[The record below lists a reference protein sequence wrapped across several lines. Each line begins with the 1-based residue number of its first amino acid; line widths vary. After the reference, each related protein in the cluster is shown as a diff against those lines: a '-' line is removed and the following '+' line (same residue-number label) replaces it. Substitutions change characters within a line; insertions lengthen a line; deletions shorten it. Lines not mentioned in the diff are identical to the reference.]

1 MKIKRILSAVLC
13 LCTLLACAPAAF
25 ADVTDAEEMKI
36 FSDSEIESIIN
47 DYLSSRSISAEKVSI
62 GFCYTATGDEWFMNG
77 DEWIYPASLYKV
89 PLMMLLAEKVSSGEL
104 TQESNIGGMSV
115 GQIEEYIIVY
125 SNNDWAHTI
134 RAYLGGDEAWRAEAK
149 KYSRLSDTDYSADYM
164 TYCYFTARYITEVI
178 ETLYASPE
186 TFPNV
191 IECMGQAK
199 PGEYLRTNIE
209 GQYTVAQKYG
219 SYIEPNGTW
228 NNHAAGIIYTPNP
241 IIVTVMTRNV
251 DNYNA
256 VIGDIAELLTSYAL
270 TLDEK
275 LEIFEQQKLAA
286 QVAAEQAEADRA
298 AAEQRAAEEAER
310 AAAEKAAADK
320 AAAEAAE
327 KEAAKAKRMEAVKK
341 VAKLGL
347 SALAIAA
354 LAAAAIIFLG
364 RKNKKRSPAEERNA
378 EKYGRGRYDD
388 ELWDDYDLENGKRT
402 PRARPAREQPV
413 RRGAPDDAAVR
424 RRTQANAESEA
435 YRRSTAL
442 DEHAPYRRGSAPA
455 GEAPRRRAPDSADER
470 VYSRNAPAYEPR
482 RREAPA
488 PADSGAYRD
497 YPAYGRSRAKGAYE
511 DEGWADENEAA
522 DENENARGGEFERR
536 FSQGRTARRE
546 TYDEPHRQR
555 QSDDTADRRSDRG
568 AAATR
573 GRKRGR
579 HEL

>member
-13 LCTLLACAPAAF
+13 LCTLLACVPAAF
-25 ADVTDAEEMKI
+25 ADGTDAEEMKI
-36 FSDSEIESIIN
+36 FNDSEIENIIK

-149 KYSRLSDTDYSADYM
+149 KYARLSDADYSADYM
-164 TYCYFTARYITEVI
+164 TYCYFTARYMTEVI

-364 RKNKKRSPAEERNA
+364 RKNKKRSPADERNA
-378 EKYGRGRYDD
+378 ERYSRGRYDD
-388 ELWDDYDLENGKRT
+388 ELWDDYDLESGKRT

-413 RRGAPDDAAVR
+413 RRGAADDSAVR
-424 RRTQANAESEA
+424 RRTQASAENEA
-435 YRRSTAL
+435 YRRGTAP
-442 DEHAPYRRGSAPA
+442 DESVPYRRGPVPA

-470 VYSRNAPAYEPR
+470 TYSRSAPAYETR
-482 RREAPA
+482 RREDTAPA
-488 PADSGAYRD
+488 ENGAYRN
-497 YPAYGRSRAKGAYE
+497 YPAYGRGRAKDVYE
-511 DEGWADENEAA
+511 DEGWAEENEAA
-522 DENENARGGEFERR
+522 NENGNAYGGEFEKR
-536 FSQGRTARRE
+536 FSQGRAARRE
-546 TYDEPHRQR
+546 TYDEPRRQR
-555 QSDDTADRRSDRG
+555 QSDDTADRRSDRS
-568 AAATR
+568 AAASR

>member
-13 LCTLLACAPAAF
+13 LCTLLACVPAAF
-25 ADVTDAEEMKI
+25 ADGTDAEEMKI
-36 FSDSEIESIIN
+36 FNDSEIENIIK

-149 KYSRLSDTDYSADYM
+149 KYARLSDADYSADYM

-310 AAAEKAAADK
+310 AAAEKAAAEK

-364 RKNKKRSPAEERNA
+364 RKNKKRSPADERNA

-388 ELWDDYDLENGKRT
+388 ELWDDYDLESGKRT

-413 RRGAPDDAAVR
+413 RRDAASD
-424 RRTQANAESEA
+424 ESVP
-435 YRRSTAL
+435 YRRSSAL
-442 DEHAPYRRGSAPA
+442 DENTPYYGGSSPA
-455 GEAPRRRAPDSADER
+455 GEAPRRRAPDRADER
-470 VYSRNAPAYEPR
+470 AYSRNAPSYETR
-482 RREAPA
+482 RRKTPVPA
-488 PADSGAYRD
+488 ENGAYRN
-497 YPAYGRSRAKGAYE
+497 YPAYGRGRAKDVYE
-511 DEGWADENEAA
+511 DEDWADENEAA
-522 DENENARGGEFERR
+522 DENENAYGGEFERR

-546 TYDEPHRQR
+546 TYDEPRRQR
-555 QSDDTADRRSDRG
+555 QSDDTADRRSDRS
-568 AAATR
+568 AAAAR

>member
-13 LCTLLACAPAAF
+13 LCTLLACMPAAF
-25 ADVTDAEEMKI
+25 ADGTDVEEMKI
-36 FSDSEIESIIN
+36 FNDSEIENIIK

-77 DEWIYPASLYKV
+77 DEWIYPASLYKL

-149 KYSRLSDTDYSADYM
+149 KYARLSDADYSADYM
-164 TYCYFTARYITEVI
+164 TYCYFTARYMTEVI

-364 RKNKKRSPAEERNA
+364 RKNKKRSPADEGNA
-378 EKYGRGRYDD
+378 ERYGRGRYDD
-388 ELWDDYDLENGKRT
+388 ELWDDYDLESGKRT

-413 RRGAPDDAAVR
+413 RRGAASD
-424 RRTQANAESEA
+424 ESVP
-435 YRRSTAL
+435 YRRSSAL
-442 DEHAPYRRGSAPA
+442 DENTPYYGGSSPA
-455 GEAPRRRAPDSADER
+455 GEAPRRRAPDRADER
-470 VYSRNAPAYEPR
+470 AYSRNAPSYETPR
-482 RREAPA
+482 REDTAPA
-488 PADSGAYRD
+488 ENGAYRN
-497 YPAYGRSRAKGAYE
+497 YPAYGRGRAKDVYE
-511 DEGWADENEAA
+511 DEGWAEENEAA
-522 DENENARGGEFERR
+522 NENGNAYGGEFERR

-546 TYDEPHRQR
+546 TYNEPRRQR

-568 AAATR
+568 AASR

>member
-13 LCTLLACAPAAF
+13 LCTLLACVPAAF
-25 ADVTDAEEMKI
+25 ADGTDAEEMKI
-36 FSDSEIESIIN
+36 FNDSEIENIIK

-77 DEWIYPASLYKV
+77 DEWIYPASLYKM

-149 KYSRLSDTDYSADYM
+149 KYARLSDADYSADYM

-310 AAAEKAAADK
+310 AAAEKAAAEK

-364 RKNKKRSPAEERNA
+364 RKNKKRSPADERNA

-388 ELWDDYDLENGKRT
+388 ELWDDYDLESGKRT

-424 RRTQANAESEA
+424 RRTQASAENEG
-435 YRRSTAL
+435 YRRGTAP
-442 DEHAPYRRGSAPA
+442 DESAPYRRGSATA
-455 GEAPRRRAPDSADER
+455 GEASRRRAPDSADER
-470 VYSRNAPAYEPR
+470 TYSRSAPAYETR
-482 RREAPA
+482 RREDTAPVNN
-488 PADSGAYRD
+488 GAYRD
-497 YPAYGRSRAKGAYE
+497 YPAYGRGSARHGAKSHGPDRHPRPRPRSGPEYQ
-511 DEGWADENEAA
+511 
-522 DENENARGGEFERR
+522 R
-536 FSQGRTARRE
+536 
-546 TYDEPHRQR
+546 R
-555 QSDDTADRRSDRG
+555 QSSA
-568 AAATR
+568 
-573 GRKRGR
+573 RGR
-579 HEL
+579 HGQRPAPGSAS

>member
-13 LCTLLACAPAAF
+13 LCTLLACVPAAF
-25 ADVTDAEEMKI
+25 ADGTDAEEMKI
-36 FSDSEIESIIN
+36 FNDSEIENIIK

-115 GQIEEYIIVY
+115 GQVEEYIIVY

-149 KYSRLSDTDYSADYM
+149 KYARLSDADYSADYM

-327 KEAAKAKRMEAVKK
+327 KEAVKAKRMEAVKK

-364 RKNKKRSPAEERNA
+364 RKNKKRPPADERNA

-388 ELWDDYDLENGKRT
+388 ELWDDYDLESGKRT

-413 RRGAPDDAAVR
+413 RRGASDDAAVR
-424 RRTQANAESEA
+424 RRTQASAENEG
-435 YRRSTAL
+435 YRRGTAP
-442 DEHAPYRRGSAPA
+442 DESAPYRRGSATA

-470 VYSRNAPAYEPR
+470 TYSRSAPAYETR
-482 RREAPA
+482 RREDTAPV
-488 PADSGAYRD
+488 DNGAYRD
-497 YPAYGRSRAKGAYE
+497 YPAYGRGRAEDVYE
-511 DEGWADENEAA
+511 DEGWAEENEAA
-522 DENENARGGEFERR
+522 DENGNAYGGEFERR
-536 FSQGRTARRE
+536 FSQRRTARRE
-546 TYDEPHRQR
+546 TYDEPRRQR
-555 QSDDTADRRSDRG
+555 QSDDTADRRSDRS
-568 AAATR
+568 AAAR

>member
-13 LCTLLACAPAAF
+13 LCTLLACMPAAF
-25 ADVTDAEEMKI
+25 ADGTDAEEMKI
-36 FSDSEIESIIN
+36 FNDSEIENIIK

-77 DEWIYPASLYKV
+77 DEWIYPASLYKL

-149 KYSRLSDTDYSADYM
+149 KYARLSDADYSADYM

-364 RKNKKRSPAEERNA
+364 RKNKKRSTADERNA
-378 EKYGRGRYDD
+378 ERYSRGRYDD
-388 ELWDDYDLENGKRT
+388 ELWDDYDLESGKRT

-413 RRGAPDDAAVR
+413 RRGAASD
-424 RRTQANAESEA
+424 ESVP
-435 YRRSTAL
+435 YRRSSAL
-442 DEHAPYRRGSAPA
+442 DENTPYYRGSSPA
-455 GEAPRRRAPDSADER
+455 GEAPRRRAPDRADER
-470 VYSRNAPAYEPR
+470 AYSRNAPSYETR
-482 RREAPA
+482 RREDTAPA
-488 PADSGAYRD
+488 ENGAYRN
-497 YPAYGRSRAKGAYE
+497 YPAYGRGRAKDVYE
-511 DEGWADENEAA
+511 DEGWAEENEAA
-522 DENENARGGEFERR
+522 NENGNAYGGEFEKR

-546 TYDEPHRQR
+546 TYDEPRRQR
-555 QSDDTADRRSDRG
+555 QSDDTADRRSDRS
-568 AAATR
+568 AAAR

>member
-13 LCTLLACAPAAF
+13 LCTLLACMPAAF
-25 ADVTDAEEMKI
+25 ADGTDAEEMKI
-36 FSDSEIESIIN
+36 FNDSEIENIIK

-77 DEWIYPASLYKV
+77 DEWIYPASLYKL

-149 KYSRLSDTDYSADYM
+149 KYARLSDADYSADYM

-378 EKYGRGRYDD
+378 EKYGKGRYDD
-388 ELWDDYDLENGKRT
+388 ELWDDYDLESGKRT

-413 RRGAPDDAAVR
+413 RRGAASD
-424 RRTQANAESEA
+424 ESVP
-435 YRRSTAL
+435 YRRSSAL
-442 DEHAPYRRGSAPA
+442 DENTPYYGGSSPA
-455 GEAPRRRAPDSADER
+455 GEAPRRRAPNSADER
-470 VYSRNAPAYEPR
+470 TYSRSAPAYETR
-482 RREAPA
+482 RREDTAPV
-488 PADSGAYRD
+488 DNGAYRD
-497 YPAYGRSRAKGAYE
+497 YPAYGRGRAKDVYE
-511 DEGWADENEAA
+511 DEGWAEENEAA
-522 DENENARGGEFERR
+522 NENGNAYGGEFEKR
-536 FSQGRTARRE
+536 FSQGRAARRE
-546 TYDEPHRQR
+546 TYNETRRQR
-555 QSDDTADRRSDRG
+555 QGDDTADRRSDRG
-568 AAATR
+568 AAASR

>member
-13 LCTLLACAPAAF
+13 LCTLLACVPAAF
-25 ADVTDAEEMKI
+25 ADGTDAEEMKI
-36 FSDSEIESIIN
+36 FNDSEIENIIK

-77 DEWIYPASLYKV
+77 DEWIYPASLYKM

-149 KYSRLSDTDYSADYM
+149 KYARLSDADYSADYM

-310 AAAEKAAADK
+310 AAAEKAAADR

-364 RKNKKRSPAEERNA
+364 RKNKKRSPADERNA

-388 ELWDDYDLENGKRT
+388 ELWDDYDLESGKRT

-424 RRTQANAESEA
+424 RRTQASAENEG
-435 YRRSTAL
+435 YRRGTAP
-442 DEHAPYRRGSAPA
+442 DESAPYRRGSATA

-470 VYSRNAPAYEPR
+470 TYSRSAPSYEVR
-482 RREAPA
+482 RREGTA
-488 PADSGAYRD
+488 PADNGAYRD
-497 YPAYGRSRAKGAYE
+497 YPAYGRGRAKDVYE
-511 DEGWADENEAA
+511 DEDWADENEAA
-522 DENENARGGEFERR
+522 DENENAYGGEFERR

-546 TYDEPHRQR
+546 TYDEPRRQR

-568 AAATR
+568 AAASR

>member
-13 LCTLLACAPAAF
+13 LCTLLACLPAAF
-25 ADVTDAEEMKI
+25 ADGTDAEEMKI
-36 FSDSEIESIIN
+36 FNDSEIENIIK

-77 DEWIYPASLYKV
+77 DEWIYPASLYKL

-149 KYSRLSDTDYSADYM
+149 KYARLSDADYSADYM

-364 RKNKKRSPAEERNA
+364 RKNKKRSPADDRNA
-378 EKYGRGRYDD
+378 ERYGRGRYDD
-388 ELWDDYDLENGKRT
+388 ELWDDYDLESGKRT

-413 RRGAPDDAAVR
+413 RRGAASD
-424 RRTQANAESEA
+424 ESVP
-435 YRRSTAL
+435 YRRSSAL
-442 DEHAPYRRGSAPA
+442 DENTPYYGGSSPA
-455 GEAPRRRAPDSADER
+455 GEAPRRRAPDRADER
-470 VYSRNAPAYEPR
+470 AYSRNAPSYETR
-482 RREAPA
+482 RREDTAPA
-488 PADSGAYRD
+488 ENGAYRN
-497 YPAYGRSRAKGAYE
+497 YPAYGRGRAKDVYE
-511 DEGWADENEAA
+511 DEGWAEENEAA
-522 DENENARGGEFERR
+522 NENGNAYGGEFEKR
-536 FSQGRTARRE
+536 FSQGRAARRE
-546 TYDEPHRQR
+546 TYNETRRQR
-555 QSDDTADRRSDRG
+555 QSDDTADRRSDRS
-568 AAATR
+568 AAAR

>member
-13 LCTLLACAPAAF
+13 LCTLLACMPAAF
-25 ADVTDAEEMKI
+25 ADGTDAEEMKI
-36 FSDSEIESIIN
+36 FNDSEIENIIK

-77 DEWIYPASLYKV
+77 DEWIYPASLYKL

-149 KYSRLSDTDYSADYM
+149 KYARLSDADYSADYM

-364 RKNKKRSPAEERNA
+364 RKNKKRSPADERNA
-378 EKYGRGRYDD
+378 ERYSRGRYDD
-388 ELWDDYDLENGKRT
+388 ELWDDYDLESGKRT

-413 RRGAPDDAAVR
+413 RRGAASD
-424 RRTQANAESEA
+424 ESVP
-435 YRRSTAL
+435 YRRSSAL
-442 DEHAPYRRGSAPA
+442 DENTPYYGGSSPA
-455 GEAPRRRAPDSADER
+455 GEAPRRRAPDRADER
-470 VYSRNAPAYEPR
+470 AYSRNAPSYETR
-482 RREAPA
+482 RREDTVPA
-488 PADSGAYRD
+488 ENGAYRN
-497 YPAYGRSRAKGAYE
+497 YPAYGRGRAKDVYE
-511 DEGWADENEAA
+511 DEGWAEENEAA
-522 DENENARGGEFERR
+522 NENGNAYGGEFEKR
-536 FSQGRTARRE
+536 FSQGRAARRE
-546 TYDEPHRQR
+546 TYNETRRQR
-555 QSDDTADRRSDRG
+555 QSDDTADRRSDRS
-568 AAATR
+568 AAAR
-573 GRKRGR
+573 RRKRGR

>member
-13 LCTLLACAPAAF
+13 LCTLLACMPAAF
-25 ADVTDAEEMKI
+25 ADGTDAEEMKI
-36 FSDSEIESIIN
+36 FNDSEIENIIK

-77 DEWIYPASLYKV
+77 DEWIYPASLYKL

-149 KYSRLSDTDYSADYM
+149 KYARLSDADYSADYM

-378 EKYGRGRYDD
+378 ERYSRARYDD
-388 ELWDDYDLENGKRT
+388 ELWDDYDLESGKRT

-413 RRGAPDDAAVR
+413 RRGAASD
-424 RRTQANAESEA
+424 ESVP
-435 YRRSTAL
+435 YRRSSAL
-442 DEHAPYRRGSAPA
+442 DENTPYYGGSSPT
-455 GEAPRRRAPDSADER
+455 GEAPRRRAPDRADER
-470 VYSRNAPAYEPR
+470 TYSRSAPAYETR
-482 RREAPA
+482 RREDTVPA
-488 PADSGAYRD
+488 ENGAYRN
-497 YPAYGRSRAKGAYE
+497 YPAYGRGRAKDVYE
-511 DEGWADENEAA
+511 DEGWAEENEAA
-522 DENENARGGEFERR
+522 NENGNAYGGEFEKR
-536 FSQGRTARRE
+536 FSQRRAARRE
-546 TYDEPHRQR
+546 TYDETRRQR
-555 QSDDTADRRSDRG
+555 QSDDTADRRSDRS
-568 AAATR
+568 AAAR

>member
-13 LCTLLACAPAAF
+13 LCTLLACMPAAF
-25 ADVTDAEEMKI
+25 ADGTDAEEMKI
-36 FSDSEIESIIN
+36 FNDSEIENIIK

-77 DEWIYPASLYKV
+77 DEWIYPASLYKL

-149 KYSRLSDTDYSADYM
+149 KYARLSDADYSADYM
-164 TYCYFTARYITEVI
+164 TYCYFTARYMTEVI

-310 AAAEKAAADK
+310 AAAEKAAADR

-364 RKNKKRSPAEERNA
+364 RKNKKRSPADERNV

-388 ELWDDYDLENGKRT
+388 ELWDDYDLESGKRT

-413 RRGAPDDAAVR
+413 RRGTAPD
-424 RRTQANAESEA
+424 ES
-435 YRRSTAL
+435 
-442 DEHAPYRRGSAPA
+442 APYRRGSATA

-470 VYSRNAPAYEPR
+470 TYSRSAPAYETR
-482 RREAPA
+482 RREDTAPA
-488 PADSGAYRD
+488 ENGAYRD
-497 YPAYGRSRAKGAYE
+497 YPAYGRGRAKDVYE
-511 DEGWADENEAA
+511 DEGWAEENEAA
-522 DENENARGGEFERR
+522 NENGNAYGGEFERR

-546 TYDEPHRQR
+546 TYDEPRRQR

-568 AAATR
+568 AAASR